1 MAGGLILAV
10 SVLLVNSEIAA
21 SIFGFALGSLNILIG
36 VLTARAVGI
45 AIPADQAGP
54 LNLSI
59 DKGVI
64 RTNIYAIG
72 FSETKMV
79 LRKLS
84 SANLTV
90 VAALILAVLGAVV
103 AGYFG
108 IIVGGITAFSLQ
120 EFVTQS
126 RRDEV
131 KRENILDSSAD
142 SDLEFSYDEIE
153 HLQLL
158 GNRIR
163 IYLKDRVVRIAISRR
178 SARILGPMLEKII
191 LGKTPKEE
199 DEKRYHSGCD
209 GRELSCRQ
217 NAIRLDE

>member
-1 MAGGLILAV
+1 LIAGGLILAV
-10 SVLLVNSEIAA
+10 SALLVNSEIHA

-54 LNLSI
+54 VNLSI

-64 RTNIYAIG
+64 RANIYAIR

-90 VAALILAVLGAVV
+90 VAALILAILGAVV

-120 EFVTQS
+120 EFMTQK

-142 SDLEFSYDEIE
+142 TDLEFSYDEIE

-178 SARILGPMLEKII
+178 SARILGPILEKII
-191 LGKTPKEE
+191 PAKILSGPAPSGKGP
-199 DEKRYHSGCD
+199 
-209 GRELSCRQ
+209 
-217 NAIRLDE
+217 

>member
-10 SVLLVNSEIAA
+10 SVLLVKSEIAA

-45 AIPADQAGP
+45 AIPADQAGRV
-54 LNLSI
+54 NLSI

-72 FSETKMV
+72 FSEKKMV

-103 AGYFG
+103 AGPFG

-142 SDLEFSYDEIE
+142 GDLEFSYDEIE

-163 IYLKDRVVRIAISRR
+163 IHLKDKVVRVAISRR
-178 SARILGPMLEKII
+178 SARILGPMLEEIIPAKI
-191 LGKTPKEE
+191 LSRPAPSGK
-199 DEKRYHSGCD
+199 D
-209 GRELSCRQ
+209 
-217 NAIRLDE
+217 

>member
-21 SIFGFALGSLNILIG
+21 SIFGFALGSLNVIIGIL
-36 VLTARAVGI
+36 TPRAVGI
-45 AIPADQAGP
+45 AVPADQAGP
-54 LNLSI
+54 VKLSI

-64 RTNIYAIG
+64 RTNIYTIG
-72 FSETKMV
+72 FSEKKMT

-90 VAALILAVLGAVV
+90 VAALILAILGAVV
-103 AGYFG
+103 AGPFG
-108 IIVGGITAFSLQ
+108 IIAGGITAFSLQ
-120 EFVTQS
+120 EFVTQR

-131 KRENILDSSAD
+131 NREDILDSSAD
-142 SDLEFSYDEIE
+142 YDLEFSYDEIE

-163 IYLKDRVVRIAISRR
+163 IRLKDRVVRIAISRR
-178 SARILGPMLEKII
+178 SARILGPMLEKIVPAKI
-191 LGKTPKEE
+191 LSGPVPSGKDP
-199 DEKRYHSGCD
+199 
-209 GRELSCRQ
+209 
-217 NAIRLDE
+217 

>member
-21 SIFGFALGSLNILIG
+21 SIFGFALGSLNVIIGIL
-36 VLTARAVGI
+36 TPRAVGI
-45 AIPADQAGP
+45 AVPADQAGP
-54 LNLSI
+54 VKLSI

-64 RTNIYAIG
+64 RTNIYTIG
-72 FSETKMV
+72 FSEKKMT

-90 VAALILAVLGAVV
+90 VAALILAILGAVV
-103 AGYFG
+103 AGPFG

-120 EFVTQS
+120 EFVTQR

-131 KRENILDSSAD
+131 KRENILDALGS
-142 SDLEFSYDEIE
+142 SDLEFPYDEIE
-153 HLQLL
+153 QVQLL

-163 IYLKDRVVRIAISRR
+163 IHLKDRVVRIAISRR
-178 SARILGPMLEKII
+178 SARILGPMLENIIPAKI
-191 LGKTPKEE
+191 
-199 DEKRYHSGCD
+199 
-209 GRELSCRQ
+209 LSRPVPS
-217 NAIRLDE
+217 AKVP

>member
-10 SVLLVNSEIAA
+10 SVLLVNSEITA
-21 SIFGFALGSLNILIG
+21 SIFGFALGSLNVLTG
-36 VLTARAVGI
+36 VLTARMVGI

-54 LNLSI
+54 VNLSI

-72 FSETKMV
+72 FSEKNLV

-120 EFVTQS
+120 EFVTQR

-142 SDLEFSYDEIE
+142 GDLEFSYDEIE

-191 LGKTPKEE
+191 PAKILTGPVPSGKDP
-199 DEKRYHSGCD
+199 
-209 GRELSCRQ
+209 
-217 NAIRLDE
+217 

>member
-1 MAGGLILAV
+1 M
-10 SVLLVNSEIAA
+10 
-21 SIFGFALGSLNILIG
+21 IG

-45 AIPADQAGP
+45 EIPADRAGP
-54 LNLSI
+54 VNLFI

-72 FSETKMV
+72 FSEKKMV
-79 LRKLS
+79 LRKLG

-120 EFVTQS
+120 EFVTQR

-131 KRENILDSSAD
+131 KRGNILDSSAD

-191 LGKTPKEE
+191 PAKILSRPVPSGKDP
-199 DEKRYHSGCD
+199 
-209 GRELSCRQ
+209 
-217 NAIRLDE
+217 

>member
-1 MAGGLILAV
+1 MRINILMAGGLILAV

-21 SIFGFALGSLNILIG
+21 SIFGFGLGSLNVLIG
-36 VLTARAVGI
+36 VLTPRAVGI
-45 AIPADQAGP
+45 AIPADHAGP

-59 DKGVI
+59 DKGVV

-72 FSETKMV
+72 FSEKKMV

-103 AGYFG
+103 AGPFG

-120 EFVTQS
+120 EFVTQR

-131 KRENILDSSAD
+131 RRENILDSSAD

-163 IYLKDRVVRIAISRR
+163 VYLKDRVVRIAISRR

-191 LGKTPKEE
+191 PPKILSGPVPSGKDP
-199 DEKRYHSGCD
+199 
-209 GRELSCRQ
+209 
-217 NAIRLDE
+217 